1 MLRARSRL
9 VGALS
14 SRYATPQ
21 VKLPSV
27 GVFGFKLAEASEDG
41 KVVVGAVEPGSPAA
55 LAGVL
60 QGDAV
65 VAIGN
70 TEMIGLRLPAAQQAL
85 LGELRSHGQAYVE
98 EEEAMG
104 GTYRCTRSV
113 QVRSQPARDKGI
125 PTGNLREGEKIKSTS
140 MALDNDHTWWLR
152 CELGWAALD
161 SRDGQHM
168 LVRTDQKLNRS
179 SCIEWKF
186 GPAVTLEVHRIDDDK
201 VRELFAMEAQLTA
214 LLAEECSDE
223 ERWSMEETLQH
234 VRASLRSELA
244 AGGEYASPTEVEMR
258 RDFVLVDADG
268 DGVLNHDEIEVL
280 LNSRGYQEITQDYVQ
295 EIIRMFAGDDRA
307 LDYTEFRALCDWL
320 EKTDAETA
328 GDEEVG
334 SGRGG
339 DDSPEQDWN
348 QHVGQE
354 EDEEEVLGAESTVDE
369 LSADEMEN
377 FGAYCAE
384 NGVLMYGN
392 VFSSS

>member
-1 MLRARSRL
+1 
-9 VGALS
+9 
-14 SRYATPQ
+14 
-21 VKLPSV
+21 
-27 GVFGFKLAEASEDG
+27 
-41 KVVVGAVEPGSPAA
+41 
-55 LAGVL
+55 
-60 QGDAV
+60 
-65 VAIGN
+65 
-70 TEMIGLRLPAAQQAL
+70 
-85 LGELRSHGQAYVE
+85 
-98 EEEAMG
+98 
-104 GTYRCTRSV
+104 
-113 QVRSQPARDKGI
+113 
-125 PTGNLREGEKIKSTS
+125 
-140 MALDNDHTWWLR
+140 
-152 CELGWAALD
+152 
-161 SRDGQHM
+161 
-168 LVRTDQKLNRS
+168 
-179 SCIEWKF
+179 
-186 GPAVTLEVHRIDDDK
+186 
-201 VRELFAMEAQLTA
+201 
-214 LLAEECSDE
+214 
-223 ERWSMEETLQH
+223 
-234 VRASLRSELA
+234 
-244 AGGEYASPTEVEMR
+244 MR